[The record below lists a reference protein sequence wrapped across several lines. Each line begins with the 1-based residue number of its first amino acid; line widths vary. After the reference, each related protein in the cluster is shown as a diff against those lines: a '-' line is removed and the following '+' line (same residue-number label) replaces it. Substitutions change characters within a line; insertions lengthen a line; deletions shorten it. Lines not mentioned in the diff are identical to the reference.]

1 VNRTFTLV
9 CGAIAAVLIL
19 GSIAA
24 SLIAPQNPY
33 DLASLNVMDARL
45 APMSRGTQGMV
56 YSLGTDDQGRDIFS
70 GIAYGL
76 RISLMVGFGGTLAA
90 MIIGTLVGVLAAYF
104 GKTADLILMRI
115 VDLQL
120 ALPSILIAV
129 TLIALF
135 GNGIDKVIAAIVA
148 VQWSYFARTARAAA
162 LSEMEKD
169 YIRAARNLNFP
180 RMRIIFHEVLPNIAG
195 PLLVLFSIEMAGA
208 IALEATLS
216 FLGIGLPVTEPSL
229 GLLIA
234 NGYQYL
240 LSGEYW
246 ISIYPGLA
254 LFLLIITLNFFGE
267 GLRGLKRAR

>member
-1 VNRTFTLV
+1 MNRTFTMA
-9 CGAIAAVLIL
+9 CGSVAALLIVASL
-19 GSIAA
+19 FA
-24 SLIAPQNPY
+24 SLISPQNPY
-33 DLASLNVMDARL
+33 DLAALNVIDARL
-45 APMSRGTQGMV
+45 SPMSRGSDGML
-56 YSLGTDDQGRDIFS
+56 YALGTDDQGRDLFS

-76 RISLMVGFGGTLAA
+76 RISLAVGFAGTLAA
-90 MIIGTLVGVLAAYF
+90 MLIGTLVGVLAAY
-104 GKTADLILMRI
+104 GGRAIDSLLMRL

-120 ALPSILIAV
+120 SLPSILIAV
-129 TLIALF
+129 TLIAVF
-135 GNGIDKVIAAIVA
+135 GSGIDKVIVSIVA
-148 VQWSYFARTARAAA
+148 VQWSYFARTARSAA
-162 LSEMEKD
+162 LGEMEKD

-180 RMRIIFHEVLPNIAG
+180 SLRIIFHEVLPNIAG
-195 PLLVLFSIEMAGA
+195 PLLILFSIEMAGA

-254 LFLLIITLNFFGE
+254 LFLLIIALNFFGE
-267 GLRGLKRAR
+267 GLRAWRPR